1 MTPRSDVPN
10 EPQIS
15 NNANLPPLNVFERNA
30 ERRAPKKANEMKRLR
45 EQRRGVT
52 LMELLVVATIILIVT
67 AVSVPTIKP
76 MMESQL
82 TKQAGS
88 TVSTYLNRARAR
100 AMTTGR
106 PCGVTFEYFPGSF
119 VPGGLDENGD
129 PIPDASASLVL
140 HQVETP
146 PYYSGLDQ
154 GATFNVFAEGD
165 LIDATGRRIR
175 LWDTNPDIYW
185 SSMVPEPIRGPD
197 DYGCALDVG
206 AKIQFNGVG
215 PFYPIVHYQRLDASG
230 AVESSYA
237 VEKLPGIDL
246 PVLQNATYK
255 VVRQPRATMTAPVGL
270 PQGAVVDMEHSGTD
284 DQIHWFGGEIN
295 VTTMFSPDGSV
306 SYVDYGGVR
315 FIPSTPIYFL
325 IGRWDRIA
333 ALGGAEDGLWNSE
346 DPTNAWVSINPTS
359 GLVTTAEVNPPFDYL
374 VGDDEEPYGLVY
386 ESREFARMSKRN
398 IGGR

>member
-1 MTPRSDVPN
+1 
-10 EPQIS
+10 
-15 NNANLPPLNVFERNA
+15 
-30 ERRAPKKANEMKRLR
+30 
-45 EQRRGVT
+45 
-52 LMELLVVATIILIVT
+52 
-67 AVSVPTIKP
+67 
-76 MMESQL
+76 
-82 TKQAGS
+82 
-88 TVSTYLNRARAR
+88 
-100 AMTTGR
+100 
-106 PCGVTFEYFPGSF
+106 
-119 VPGGLDENGD
+119 
-129 PIPDASASLVL
+129 
-140 HQVETP
+140 

>member
-1 MTPRSDVPN
+1 
-10 EPQIS
+10 
-15 NNANLPPLNVFERNA
+15 
-30 ERRAPKKANEMKRLR
+30 MKRLR

-154 GATFNVFAEGD
+154 GA
-165 LIDATGRRIR
+165 
-175 LWDTNPDIYW
+175 
-185 SSMVPEPIRGPD
+185 
-197 DYGCALDVG
+197 
-206 AKIQFNGVG
+206 
-215 PFYPIVHYQRLDASG
+215 
-230 AVESSYA
+230 
-237 VEKLPGIDL
+237 
-246 PVLQNATYK
+246 
-255 VVRQPRATMTAPVGL
+255 
-270 PQGAVVDMEHSGTD
+270 
-284 DQIHWFGGEIN
+284 
-295 VTTMFSPDGSV
+295 
-306 SYVDYGGVR
+306 
-315 FIPSTPIYFL
+315 
-325 IGRWDRIA
+325 
-333 ALGGAEDGLWNSE
+333 
-346 DPTNAWVSINPTS
+346 
-359 GLVTTAEVNPPFDYL
+359 
-374 VGDDEEPYGLVY
+374 
-386 ESREFARMSKRN
+386 
-398 IGGR
+398 

>member
-1 MTPRSDVPN
+1 
-10 EPQIS
+10 
-15 NNANLPPLNVFERNA
+15 
-30 ERRAPKKANEMKRLR
+30 MKRLR

-100 AMTTGR
+100 AMATGR
-106 PCGVTFEYFPGSF
+106 PCGVTFEYFQGSF
-119 VPGGLDENGD
+119 VPGGIDNNGD

-146 PYYSGLDQ
+146 PFYSGLEQ
-154 GATFNVFAEGD
+154 GETFNVFAEDDVFAQADPVGAER
-165 LIDATGRRIR
+165 LRIR
-175 LWDTNPDIYW
+175 LWDTSVDPYW
-185 SSMVPEPIRGPD
+185 GAMVPKPSRASE
-197 DYGCALDVG
+197 DYGCALEVG

-215 PFYPIVHYQRLDASG
+215 PFYPIVHYEGPGPSG
-230 AVESSYA
+230 APVASYA
-237 VEKLPGIDL
+237 VKKLPGIDL
-246 PVLQNATYK
+246 PVLQNATFK
-255 VVRQPRATMTAPVGL
+255 VVRQPRPTMTAPVGL

-284 DQIHWFGGEIN
+284 DQVHWFGGESN
-295 VTTMFSPDGSV
+295 VTVMFAPDGSV
-306 SYVDYGGVR
+306 DRVEYLGGG
-315 FIPSTPIYFL
+315 FIPTEPIYFL
-325 IGRWDRIA
+325 IGRWERIA

-346 DPTNAWVSINPTS
+346 DPLNAWVAINPTS

-374 VGDDEEPYGLVY
+374 VGDDEAPYGLIY
-386 ESREFARMSKRN
+386 ESREFARMLKRN